1 MPPQIALL
9 SELLDEVFDNL
20 RVLQAADDLD
30 LLTEFEGK
38 AVEAMLHAGLEVKG
52 EWFMEDQPDA

>member
-1 MPPQIALL
+1 MPLQTALL

-20 RVLQAADDLD
+20 RVLQQADELD
-30 LLTEFEGK
+30 LLTGIESK

-52 EWFMEDQPDA
+52 EWFMEDQPE